1 MLLQQFRQ
9 TVYQAMR
16 KRADA
21 FLDLMDA
28 LTVAGHVNS
37 PVALSEETPF
47 RRKFSSIFDT
57 LLQAEIDFDQ
67 LLPALYE
74 HQPPESETIAG
85 YEVYGLD
92 TTPNER
98 PEAETLEDR
107 GSLKTQKDEPV
118 RYGHKHSWLVRLV
131 NRGTSWVAPVDG
143 ERVATCL
150 SDSQAGGVQV
160 QELDRRN
167 RKPKVVVSDSLYANH
182 LFLAVFL
189 TLKNTFALV
198 RLRNNMVFFG
208 CPKPHPKG
216 KRGAPAKHG
225 PKFKLSA
232 PSRTPDQSEA
242 FLLGEQTVTLQAWHG
257 LHLKKLTGLVGTV
270 LRIEFLHLDGTPRY
284 KRPMW
289 LFWTGPDTTPLPDLC
304 RMYLWRFAI
313 EHFFRFCKQHLGLN
327 ANQSTNPIS
336 TDQWMWVSAL
346 AYWQLLLMR
355 GEVDHF
361 QAAWYPAAKG
371 TDAHKRTPGQ
381 VQRGAARFLARLGTP
396 ARATRR
402 AGKGNGRSIGY
413 RPTPKTRFPV
423 VKKAKTA
430 SDRAS
435 QSP

>member
-9 TVYQAMR
+9 TVYQSLI

-21 FLDLMDA
+21 FLDLLDA

-37 PVALSEETPF
+37 PVALSEETPY
-47 RRKFSSIFDT
+47 RRKFSSVFDT
-57 LLQAEIDFDQ
+57 LRQAEFDFDE
-67 LLPALYE
+67 LLSALYE
-74 HQPPESETIAG
+74 FQPPDSEKIAG

-118 RYGHKHSWLVRLV
+118 RYGHKYSWLVRLV
-131 NRGTSWVAPVDG
+131 NWGTSWVAPVDVG
-143 ERVATCL
+143 RVATGL

-167 RKPKVVVSDSLYANH
+167 CKPKVVVSDSLYADH
-182 LFLAVFL
+182 LFLTIFL

-208 CPKPHPKG
+208 CPRPHPKG

-225 PKFKLSA
+225 PKFKLSV
-232 PSRTPDQSEA
+232 PSRTPDRTET
-242 FLLGEQTVTLQAWHG
+242 FLLGEQTVILQAWHG
-257 LHLKKLTGLVGTV
+257 LHLKKLAGLVGTV
-270 LRIEFLHLDGTPRY
+270 LRIEFLRPDGTPRY
-284 KRPMW
+284 QRPMW
-289 LFWTGPDTTPLPDLC
+289 LFWTGPDTTPLADLC

-327 ANQSTNPIS
+327 ANQSTDLVS
-336 TDQWMWVSAL
+336 TGNWMWWCTL

-355 GEVDHF
+355 DEVK
-361 QAAWYPAAKG
+361 ASRPAWYPAG
-371 TDAHKRTPGQ
+371 TQTETKALAPGQ
-381 VQRGAARFLARLGTP
+381 VQRSALGYLVRLGTP
-396 ARATRR
+396 AKNTRP
-402 AGKGNGRSIGY
+402 AGKGKGRSKGY
-413 RPTPKTRFPV
+413 HPPVRTRYPV
-423 VKKAKTA
+423 VKKAKNPHNRAVSTA
-430 SDRAS
+430 
-435 QSP
+435 

>member
-9 TVYQAMR
+9 TVYQSLI

-21 FLDLMDA
+21 FLDLLDA

-37 PVALSEETPF
+37 PVALSEETPY
-47 RRKFSSIFDT
+47 RRKFSSVFDT
-57 LLQAEIDFDQ
+57 LRQAEFDFDE
-67 LLPALYE
+67 LLSALYE
-74 HQPPESETIAG
+74 FQPPDSEKIAG

-118 RYGHKHSWLVRLV
+118 RYGHKYSWLVRLV
-131 NRGTSWVAPVDG
+131 NWGTSWVAPVDVG
-143 ERVATCL
+143 RVATGL

-208 CPKPHPKG
+208 CPRPHPKG

-225 PKFKLSA
+225 PKFKLSV
-232 PSRTPDQSEA
+232 PSRTPDRTET
-242 FLLGEQTVTLQAWHG
+242 FLLGEQTVILQAWHG
-257 LHLKKLTGLVGTV
+257 LHLKKLAGLVGTV
-270 LRIEFLHLDGTPRY
+270 LRIEFLRPDGTPRY
-284 KRPMW
+284 QRPMW
-289 LFWTGPDTTPLPDLC
+289 LFWTGPDTTPLADLC

-327 ANQSTNPIS
+327 ANQSTDLVS
-336 TDQWMWVSAL
+336 TGNWMWWCTL

-355 GEVDHF
+355 DEVK
-361 QAAWYPAAKG
+361 ASRPAWYPAGTQTETKG
-371 TDAHKRTPGQ
+371 LAPGQ
-381 VQRGAARFLARLGTP
+381 VQRSALGYLVRLGTP
-396 ARATRR
+396 AKNTRP
-402 AGKGNGRSIGY
+402 AGKGKGRSKGY
-413 RPTPKTRFPV
+413 HPPVRTRYPV
-423 VKKAKTA
+423 VKKAKNPHNRAVSTA
-430 SDRAS
+430 
-435 QSP
+435 

>member
-57 LLQAEIDFDQ
+57 LLQAEIDFDH

-131 NRGTSWVAPVDG
+131 NRGTSWVAPVDV

-327 ANQSTNPIS
+327 ANQSTDLVS
-336 TDQWMWVSAL
+336 TGNWMWWCTL

-355 GEVDHF
+355 DEVK
-361 QAAWYPAAKG
+361 ASRPAWYPAG
-371 TDAHKRTPGQ
+371 TQTETKALAPGQ
-381 VQRGAARFLARLGTP
+381 VQRSALGYLVRLGTP
-396 ARATRR
+396 AKNTRP
-402 AGKGNGRSIGY
+402 AGKGKGRSKGY
-413 RPTPKTRFPV
+413 HPPVRTRYPV
-423 VKKAKTA
+423 VKKAKNPHNRAVSTA
-430 SDRAS
+430 
-435 QSP
+435 